1 VTGGSSKRQQAQRV
15 SLLVQRV
22 REELVAIKEVAPTFH
37 AEVQEEVKK
46 VSELIPQVED
56 VLDRLDR
63 LL

>member
-1 VTGGSSKRQQAQRV
+1 
-15 SLLVQRV
+15 V

-46 VSELIPQVED
+46 VTELIPQVED